1 MVTKGINVVLFLIF
15 LGFVHPTFHRATCA
29 GPNFSHSSNKR
40 NKKMQKFDQL
50 SATYVHQQVPTG
62 EPITL
67 QKKKKCIRQFS
78 VPSSGGCMHSA
89 KGSDQFRISTYT
101 DDRPWSL
108 LLTVRL
114 PANFKSQPY

>member
-1 MVTKGINVVLFLIF
+1 MVTKGINVVLFLIV

-29 GPNFSHSSNKR
+29 GQNFSHSSNKR

-67 QKKKKCIRQFS
+67 QKKKKVYQ
-78 VPSSGGCMHSA
+78 
-89 KGSDQFRISTYT
+89 
-101 DDRPWSL
+101 
-108 LLTVRL
+108 TVFCSQLRRL
-114 PANFKSQPY
+114 HAFGEG